1 MEMAAGKTKNKMTTL
16 TFYGG
21 AGEIGGNKILL
32 EDKDAKVYLDFG
44 QSFDFG

>member
-1 MEMAAGKTKNKMTTL
+1 MASL

-32 EDKDAKVYLDFG
+32 ETGKARVYLDFG
-44 QSFDFG
+44 ESFDYA

>member
-1 MEMAAGKTKNKMTTL
+1 MATL

-32 EDKDAKVYLDFG
+32 EDDAGVEHSFG
-44 QSFDFG
+44 WSISPTS